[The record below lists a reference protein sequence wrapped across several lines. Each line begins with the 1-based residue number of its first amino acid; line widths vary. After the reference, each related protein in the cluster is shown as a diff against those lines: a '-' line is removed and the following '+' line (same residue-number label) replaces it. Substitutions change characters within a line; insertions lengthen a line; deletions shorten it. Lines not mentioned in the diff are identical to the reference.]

1 MDKKELIK
9 KIEDFTDA
17 HGGMLMPDVTISLGK
32 VVSVNVDYVCSSVE
46 VQIIA
51 KNDTGEEYPDTY
63 VGVESL
69 DVEDLEKLLNALINE

>member
-51 KNDTGEEYPDTY
+51 KNDTDEEYPDTY